1 MDTPQVDD
9 VLVLLGGMAGAVL
22 AIVAVIVLLKRWL
35 LADLRSDLDDVR
47 GQLRR
52 NGGTSLRDAV
62 DRIEQRQTDIA
73 SEVRRATERI
83 DDHITYHLEE
93 KTR

>member
-9 VLVLLGGMAGAVL
+9 VLTLLGGMAGAVL

-62 DRIEQRQTDIA
+62 DRIEERQTDIA
-73 SEVRRATERI
+73 SEVRRATERL

-93 KTR
+93 RTR